1 LFPTHKNDI
10 VSVRYHRY
18 KNSMPEATIFCSYA
32 CAVFWAAATS
42 AVFLILGILM
52 LVPSVHFGNK
62 AGGIVLV
69 VLGGTGVA
77 GLGGGAIGGLF
88 GAALGSPIDCCC
100 CDAV

>member
-1 LFPTHKNDI
+1 
-10 VSVRYHRY
+10 
-18 KNSMPEATIFCSYA
+18 
-32 CAVFWAAATS
+32 
-42 AVFLILGILM
+42 M